1 MALSQESE
9 HLRSNAE
16 LVIAFARDQF
26 GQGLAYDE
34 QAIRW
39 LDGYIQ
45 RQHEAGDPN
54 DRDSLVSTL
63 GSFLG
68 ECIIR
73 SFGGKWAMVDGSW
86 CVQFDEK
93 NAAFP
98 FAKVAKQLENGSGD
112 SVLSF
117 FTGGALGRQ
126 ARFSVFARAVRI
138 SVISSRR
145 LGEFA
150 SALSARRI
158 RLRTLSGWVKPN
170 ASEGSRRVAGVSSR
184 AARRQLSTCS
194 GLAIHLSYQLA
205 RAQKT
210 KKPGLTSR
218 IHDPAKPPR
227 GPRICL
233 DRPRPAHTPC
243 GSVLILKG
251 HFGATHSCPD
261 KRFRTIQ
268 LAAIGKLG
276 WRSTPRGRQRH
287 HFGRQ
292 RQRD

>member
-1 MALSQESE
+1 MALTQESE

-170 ASEGSRRVAGVSSR
+170 ASESSRRVAGVSSR
-184 AARRQLSTCS
+184 ASQAASSRLISPLRWVPKRSAEIPKAGPRPQELPGSPGS
-194 GLAIHLSYQLA
+194 GLDAPWA
-205 RAQKT
+205 RV
-210 KKPGLTSR
+210 R
-218 IHDPAKPPR
+218 DV
-227 GPRICL
+227 
-233 DRPRPAHTPC
+233 
-243 GSVLILKG
+243 SV
-251 HFGATHSCPD
+251 A
-261 KRFRTIQ
+261 
-268 LAAIGKLG
+268 
-276 WRSTPRGRQRH
+276 
-287 HFGRQ
+287 
-292 RQRD
+292 